1 MVTLGRLGSRRW
13 KSRGPGINWVF
24 CLRTPGVPNST
35 EVAVLDFSL
44 SPELLALQEK
54 AHDFALNVMRPVAR
68 YYDDTAEWATPVY
81 NKAWDEGYLQ
91 ALVPKEYGGPGKNQI
106 EEAVVCE
113 EMAWG
118 CAGLYTSIMANGLA
132 MTPILIAGSE
142 AQKKKWLTK
151 LIEEPVFAAFSLSE
165 PEAGSDAGGMTCR
178 AELKGDKYIING
190 TKCYCTNGGHADF
203 YTLFASTNPD
213 KGARGTSC
221 IVVPRDTPGLRV
233 GKAMDKMGQRASNQ
247 VEVHYENAEVPA
259 ENILG
264 KEGMGFIIAMKTLDQ
279 TRAAVAAG
287 GVGVARAAFEIA
299 LEYAKTRI
307 QFGKPIIANQA
318 ISFMLADMAKK
329 IEASRLLTW
338 QAAWMTDNKIKNSKQ
353 SAIAK
358 TFATDTAME
367 VTTDAVQILGG
378 NGYSKDYLVEKCMRD
393 AKLLQI
399 YEGTNQIQRLVI
411 AKEIQQGN

>member
-1 MVTLGRLGSRRW
+1 M
-13 KSRGPGINWVF
+13 
-24 CLRTPGVPNST
+24 
-35 EVAVLDFSL
+35 LDFSL

-106 EEAVVCE
+106 EEAIVCE

-132 MTPILIAGSE
+132 ITPILIAGSDE
-142 AQKKKWLTK
+142 QKKKWLTK
-151 LIEEPVFAAFSLSE
+151 LTEEPLFAAFSLSE

-190 TKCYCTNGGHADF
+190 TKCYCTNGGYADF

-264 KEGMGFIIAMKTLDQ
+264 REGMGFIIAMKTLDQ

>member
-1 MVTLGRLGSRRW
+1 M
-13 KSRGPGINWVF
+13 
-24 CLRTPGVPNST
+24 
-35 EVAVLDFSL
+35 LDFSL

-132 MTPILIAGSE
+132 ITPILIAGSDE
-142 AQKKKWLTK
+142 QKKKWLTK
-151 LIEEPVFAAFSLSE
+151 LTEEPLFAAFSLSE

-190 TKCYCTNGGHADF
+190 TKCYCTNGGYADF

-264 KEGMGFIIAMKTLDQ
+264 REGMGFIIAMKTLDQ

-299 LEYAKTRI
+299 LEYAKARI